1 MRDIIEKILDECLLE
16 DFRKSS
22 DMIED
27 GLIDS
32 FDMIQ
37 ILTSLEAEFDIEINM
52 SDIER
57 ADLKNVEAIENL
69 IQRVKN
75 EN

>member
-37 ILTSLEAEFDIEINM
+37 ILTSLETEFDIEINM